1 MSYVL
6 AVIGAGLAVLAFP
19 PFDVWP
25 LAVVGPAVWLAGMSR
40 LERPRDGLAVAATYG
55 VVFYF
60 ALMWWMSELAL
71 EAIIALGL
79 SQALY
84 AALFGWAITRWCRH
98 LRDAAWWMAVTGFW
112 MVAEWMRYR
121 FPVGGLEWGALGY
134 GVSTVGAARAI
145 ARWIGTTG
153 LTTVLMAAAAGSAT
167 RRWRVAIAPVGVAGA
182 AFALGALLPALETD
196 GPVKVA
202 VVQGSTPCPFTH
214 CEDER
219 FGTYQQH
226 LALTRTIEAGSV
238 DLVVWSEGST
248 GSWNADPVNNPEV
261 GEAIA
266 AEAARIG
273 AWMVVGGDRPISD
286 THWVNANVFFSPEG
300 EIVGEYRKQH
310 PVPFGEYIPARPL
323 FEWIPVL
330 SRVPRDMVP
339 GDGPVVFDLGG
350 FDLGT
355 VISFEGG
362 FAAYAREVARDG
374 ADVLAVLTNEGSY
387 GYTPA
392 ADQFIG
398 MTRMRSAETGLD
410 LIHAAVTGKSVVVT
424 DGGVL
429 GETTGLGTREILY
442 GEVRPRPGL
451 ETVYVRFGD
460 WVMVAAMLGS
470 LVALTQRHRARSG
483 PRLEAEA

>member
-1 MSYVL
+1 MSYLL

-19 PFDVWP
+19 PFDAWP
-25 LAVVGPAVWLAGMSR
+25 LAVVGPAVWLAGMRR
-40 LERPRDGLAVAATYG
+40 LERPREGLAVGATYG

-79 SQALY
+79 SQAAY
-84 AALFGWAITRWCRH
+84 AALFGWAITRWCRR
-98 LRDAAWWMAVTGFW
+98 LRDTAWWVAATGFW
-112 MVAEWMRYR
+112 MVCEWIRYR

-134 GVSTVGAARAI
+134 GVSTVEAARAI

-153 LTTVLMAAAAGSAT
+153 LTVVLMSAAAGLAT
-167 RRWRVAIAPVGVAGA
+167 RRWKVALTPVAVAVA
-182 AFALGALLPALETD
+182 VFAVGALLPSLDTD
-196 GPVKVA
+196 GTVRVA
-202 VVQGSTPCPFTH
+202 VVQGSTPCPFVH
-214 CEDER
+214 CENER

-226 LALTRTIEAGSV
+226 LELTRSIEAGSV

-248 GSWNADPVNNPEV
+248 GSFNADPINSPEV

-266 AEAARIG
+266 AEAARLG

-330 SRVPRDMVP
+330 DRVPRDMVP
-339 GDGPVVFDLGG
+339 GDGPVVFDLGDY
-350 FDLGT
+350 DLGT

-362 FAAYAREVARDG
+362 FAAYAREVAREG
-374 ADVLAVLTNEGSY
+374 ADLLGVLTNEGSY

-392 ADQFIG
+392 SDQFIG

-410 LIHAAVTGKSVVVT
+410 LIHAAVTGKSVIVT
-424 DGGVL
+424 DGGIV
-429 GETTGLGTREILY
+429 GETTGLGTQEILY

-460 WVMVAAMLGS
+460 WLMVAAMLGS
-470 LVALTQRHRARSG
+470 LVALTQRRPTRSG
-483 PRLEAEA
+483 LRPEAEA